1 MSVHFCG
8 VYIVSFYERFIELC
22 KKRGVS
28 PSGVTKAIG
37 IGTAN
42 ATYWKKGS
50 IPSGETVL
58 KLSKYFGVTTD
69 FLLGITNFSYSL
81 ESDEEEKES
90 NEEDYSPFFIRYIE
104 SLGYE
109 FVFDGEDIF
118 LIREA
123 DNFWFDLTHSDIK
136 LLDISIQAFAKFQ
149 VEDLLSKRHG
159 ENPEHS

>member
-1 MSVHFCG
+1 M
-8 VYIVSFYERFIELC
+8 SFYERFAKLC
-22 KKRGVS
+22 EKKGVT

-69 FLLGITNFSYSL
+69 YLLGITNFSYPL
-81 ESDEEEKES
+81 EPDEEEKES
-90 NEEDYSPFFIRYIE
+90 NEDDYSSCFIHYIE

-109 FVFDGEDIF
+109 FVFNGEDIF
-118 LIREA
+118 LIREI

-136 LLDISIQAFAKFQ
+136 LLEIGIQAFAKFQ
-149 VEDLLSKRHG
+149 VEELLSKRHG